1 MNPVITV
8 HSLSFEFP
16 NGRELFRGLNFSLGR
31 ERTAL
36 VGPNGIG
43 KSTLVR
49 LLSGE
54 FEPGSG
60 SVHRSGAVIH
70 FRQRETPPDSSVADF
85 LGADYEWSALGETLL
100 KGIDRAK
107 SCASLSGGEW
117 MRARLAR
124 ALGSGFLILDEPTN
138 DLDREGRA
146 ALLAFLRGHDGGL
159 LLISHD
165 REALALCDSVL
176 EFSARG
182 LMRFGGNWNGYLA
195 AKEIE
200 RTALNRTLETAKR
213 ERGKAMEERRERTAR
228 QEKRNR
234 RGAAAAAKGGLPKI
248 LLGGRKRR
256 AQAST
261 GKVDAET
268 AERAG
273 QAVQEAHEALA
284 EIKFDPVMYAGLLGE
299 GIPAQ
304 KIVAEARGF
313 NVRFESWLFPQDLNF
328 AWRGNLRT
336 ALKGKN
342 GSGKSTLLAAIMGR
356 SFETR
361 GELRGGSLRTLYI
374 DQRGSVLDESK
385 SVFENVRE
393 NAALSDAE
401 IRNGLAKFLFMK
413 DTVFQKVSEL
423 SGGERL
429 RAALARGFLAVE
441 KPELLILDE
450 PTNNLDMANVEFL
463 EGLAREFPGA
473 LIVVSHDEE
482 FLRNCGIT
490 ASLDLA

>member
-16 NGRELFRGLNFSLGR
+16 NGRELFSGLNFSLVR

-54 FEPGSG
+54 LEASAGDVRRLEP
-60 SVHRSGAVIH
+60 VVH
-70 FRQRETPPDSSVADF
+70 FRQRETPPVSSVTDF
-85 LGADYEWSALGETLL
+85 LGAGYEWSALSERLL
-100 KGIDRAK
+100 EGIDRAK
-107 SCASLSGGEW
+107 PCSSLSGGEW

-138 DLDREGRA
+138 DLDREGRE
-146 ALLAFLRGHDGGL
+146 ALLAFLRGHEGGL

-176 EFSARG
+176 ELSTRG
-182 LMRFGGNWNGYLA
+182 LMKFGGTWEGYLA

-200 RTALNRTLETAKR
+200 RAALNRTLETAKR
-213 ERGKAMEERRERTAR
+213 ERGRAAADRRERTAR

-234 RGAAAAAKGGLPKI
+234 AGAAAAARGGMPKI

-256 AQAST
+256 AQVST

-268 AERAG
+268 AARAEK
-273 QAVQEAHEALA
+273 AVQEAHEALA
-284 EIKFDPVMYAGLLGE
+284 EVKIDPVMYAGLLGE

-304 KIVAEARGF
+304 KLVAEARGF
-313 NVRFESWLFPQDLNF
+313 NIRFEGWLFPQDLNF
-328 AWRGNLRT
+328 AWRGNLRM

-342 GSGKSTLLAAIMGR
+342 GSGKSTLLAALMAR

-361 GELRGGSLRTLYI
+361 GELRSGSLRTLYI
-374 DQRGSVLDESK
+374 DQRASVLDESK

-393 NAALSDAE
+393 NANLTDAE

-413 DTVFQKVSEL
+413 EAVFQKVSEL

-429 RAALARGFLAVE
+429 RAALARGFLGVE

-450 PTNNLDMANVEFL
+450 PTNNLDLANVEFL

-473 LIVVSHDEE
+473 LIAVSHDEV

-490 ASLDLA
+490 ESLDLA